1 MWAYLRW
8 FAMLVTQVTCR
19 LHNQSLQLLA
29 PPQTRGC
36 HQLCSGQAA
45 PSSGRG
51 RLRCVHNPSH
61 CVRQS
66 TSSLDH
72 SSKRTQQPPRLSCV
86 LNWKKE
92 KKKKIVLPTFKITG
106 FHCKPM
112 STLSRLESGI
122 SSLSFEQS
130 LITQPRSSIRLHRGH
145 LQTTTQLG
153 PRSPSFCTSKSHPS
167 SYAPTVES
175 CAESA
180 SWN

>member
-92 KKKKIVLPTFKITG
+92 KKKKKDRVAHIQNHWFSLQTDVHTLQTG
-106 FHCKPM
+106 IWNLFPLFWAVSHH
-112 STLSRLESGI
+112 STPKLHQATQRSPADHHPAWST
-122 SSLSFEQS
+122 QS
-130 LITQPRSSIRLHRGH
+130 LFLH
-145 LQTTTQLG
+145 
-153 PRSPSFCTSKSHPS
+153 F
-167 SYAPTVES
+167 
-175 CAESA
+175 
-180 SWN
+180 